1 MNRKFSTL
9 FTLVASGLLVTA
21 CGSND
26 GSSPTTPTSSASATV
41 EINGLTAS
49 SGTWGNGY
57 RTSLHFNLI
66 ERGGVAIVVDSLNV
80 EVSDGTTTG
89 TCTWNSSEV
98 SSIFASNRIGA
109 RQNRYGD
116 VACDSPTAR
125 TSAKVMVGWN
135 DDNLHRGVATAT
147 ASVQ

>member
-1 MNRKFSTL
+1 MNRKFNLL
-9 FTLVASGLLVTA
+9 FTLVASGLLMTA
-21 CGSND
+21 CGGKD
-26 GSSPTTPTSSASATV
+26 GSSPTTPTSSLTATV
-41 EINGLTAS
+41 EINGLKAS
-49 SGTWGNGY
+49 SGAWGDGY

-66 ERGGVAIVVDSLNV
+66 ERNGVAIVVDSLNV
-80 EVSDGTTTG
+80 EVSNGTTTG

-109 RQNRYGD
+109 RQNRDGD
-116 VACDSPTAR
+116 VACDSPTAT
-125 TSAKVMVGWN
+125 TSAKVTVGWN